1 MRNVS
6 QSKNK
11 QLPRAFYERS
21 PEIVARALLG
31 KIVRNKYKGE
41 WLRGRVLEV
50 EAYLGTDDAA
60 SHTFGGETERNRVLF
75 GPAGVAYVYFIYG
88 MYYCLNVSCLPEGE
102 PGGVL
107 FRALAPLA
115 GTKTMARL
123 RGIPED
129 SAASRISGGPGR
141 LCQALGITRKFH
153 NGVDLT
159 ARAST
164 LQLVDDGYRVPH
176 IDTTPRIGIR
186 KAAALPLRF
195 LIPDTTPAKTSK

>member
-1 MRNVS
+1 MRRGS
-6 QSKNK
+6 GSRNK
-11 QLPRAFYERS
+11 LLPRAFYDRS

-31 KIVRNKYKGE
+31 KIVRHKYKGE
-41 WLRGRVLEV
+41 WLSGRVLEV
-50 EAYLGTDDAA
+50 EAYLGTGDAA
-60 SHTFGGETERNRVLF
+60 SHSFGGETERNRVLF

-88 MYYCLNVSCLPEGE
+88 MYYCLNVSCLPAGV

-107 FRALAPLA
+107 FRALAPLT
-115 GTKTMARL
+115 GTKTMAKL

-129 SAASRISGGPGR
+129 SAPSRISGGPGR
-141 LCQALGITRKFH
+141 LCEALGITREFH

-164 LQLVDDGYRVPH
+164 LQILDDKYRVPH
-176 IDTTPRIGIR
+176 IEVTPRIGIS

-195 LIPDTTPAKTSK
+195 LIPDGARTKHSK